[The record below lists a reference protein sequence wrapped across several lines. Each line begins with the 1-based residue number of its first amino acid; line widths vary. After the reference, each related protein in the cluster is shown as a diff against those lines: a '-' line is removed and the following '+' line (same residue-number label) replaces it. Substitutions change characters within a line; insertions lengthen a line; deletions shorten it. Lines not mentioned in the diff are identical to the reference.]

1 MSDRYGERYMTA
13 NMHLLVHL
21 ADSVRT
27 LGPLWT
33 HCCFHFEDKTGHL
46 LRLIHGTQNI
56 PVQMV
61 NAVKIIQCL
70 PSITQNIKLNTAS
83 SEFLAR
89 MTSDSNQASNVV
101 STVAMIEASFS
112 LCLEADDM
120 TLVEQFLGQRLHNNV
135 VKTYNRAQIGKTVYT
150 SK

>member
-1 MSDRYGERYMTA
+1 
-13 NMHLLVHL
+13 
-21 ADSVRT
+21 
-27 LGPLWT
+27 
-33 HCCFHFEDKTGHL
+33 
-46 LRLIHGTQNI
+46 
-56 PVQMV
+56 MV
-61 NAVKIIQCL
+61 NAIKIIQCL

-89 MTSDSNQASNVV
+89 MTSDSSYQASNVV
-101 STVAMIEASFS
+101 STVAMIGASFS

-135 VKTYNRAQIGKTVYT
+135 VKTYNRAQIEKTVYT